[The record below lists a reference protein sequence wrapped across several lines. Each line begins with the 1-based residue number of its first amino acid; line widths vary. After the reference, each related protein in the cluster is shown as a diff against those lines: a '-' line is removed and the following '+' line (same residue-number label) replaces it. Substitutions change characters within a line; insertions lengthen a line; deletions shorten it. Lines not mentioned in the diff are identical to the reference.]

1 MGSSDTQ
8 PAAGRAQLQ
17 VLRLK
22 SSAERL
28 RMACEMSDEAR
39 AISMAGVRHRHPD
52 WTDERVRREVRHLL
66 LGAELAQRVADRETV
81 RSQ

>member
-1 MGSSDTQ
+1 
-8 PAAGRAQLQ
+8 

-39 AISMAGVRHRHPD
+39 AISKTGVRHRHPD
-52 WTDERVRREVRHLL
+52 WTDEQIRREVRHLL
-66 LGAELAQRVADRETV
+66 LGAELARRVADRETV
-81 RSQ
+81 RPQ